1 MSCLITF
8 RSLFPLARSP
18 LGNNSLLNFTRGSL
32 IELSNGSMRRVE
44 DLRTED
50 FIMSAEKS
58 TDLQLADS
66 TVVKIISSNNNNCVM
81 ITFSYDNNRSKVS
94 SSLREKL
101 EFLQNNL
108 KILGRHRSEVGAS
121 VLRVRPG
128 LGIVLSRG
136 FDERI
141 RTEVSAPSG
150 RRRLHFAETARAE
163 TRAAA
168 ESDDAKAL
176 DAAATAAAT

>member
-8 RSLFPLARSP
+8 RSLFPLGRSP

-108 KILGRHRSEVGAS
+108 KS
-121 VLRVRPG
+121 
-128 LGIVLSRG
+128 
-136 FDERI
+136 
-141 RTEVSAPSG
+141 
-150 RRRLHFAETARAE
+150 
-163 TRAAA
+163 
-168 ESDDAKAL
+168 
-176 DAAATAAAT
+176 